1 MVCYASTCGFKKEEE
16 NCGDIYP
23 NGDKAQLDYMVVNK
37 KWINS
42 VQNCKAYHSLEG
54 ISTDHRIVSLRIK
67 LSLWA
72 NKKRSNTKIAYNWEH
87 LINNEGLQNQFSTS
101 LRNRY
106 NILQHEDTNES
117 ANNTY
122 QNFVKAHKETAE
134 ILIPQKE
141 KIKRKVSWENEIIT
155 EKRQQTKKLAR
166 MKNRNATKANIRKHK
181 QAQKNLETKYLNE
194 QQKHIQSQIDRIE
207 NASENEVFT
216 SLANSKWN
224 YRMKKINKGQNK
236 NIQPR
241 RAFKEMDEP
250 RSKSSW
256 QITYCIW

>member
-16 NCGDIYP
+16 SCGDIYP

-256 QITYCIW
+256 QITYCNW